1 MKLTGNKILITGG
14 ASGIG
19 LGLTEMFLN
28 EKNSVIVCGR
38 RKEILDQL
46 QQKHP
51 SVVTRVC
58 DLSKEDERVQLFEWI
73 KEFYSDVNVLVN
85 NAGIQNWM
93 NVEQEDFFSKA
104 KNEIAINI
112 EGPIHLTSLFIKLNQ
127 LSTIINVTSGLS
139 FCPLTKVAVYSATKA
154 FFHSFT
160 MSMKKELEAKNIEVI
175 ELIPP
180 AINTDLGGK
189 GLHDYAPPV
198 SELIAS
204 IYNQLKE
211 GKSTLTFGMS
221 ETMSK
226 AGPEQIQIAFERMN
240 NQ

>member
-1 MKLTGNKILITGG
+1 
-14 ASGIG
+14 
-19 LGLTEMFLN
+19 MF
-28 EKNSVIVCGR
+28 S
-38 RKEILDQL
+38 
-46 QQKHP
+46 
-51 SVVTRVC
+51 
-58 DLSKEDERVQLFEWI
+58 
-73 KEFYSDVNVLVN
+73 
-85 NAGIQNWM
+85 
-93 NVEQEDFFSKA
+93 
-104 KNEIAINI
+104 
-112 EGPIHLTSLFIKLNQ
+112 
-127 LSTIINVTSGLS
+127 
-139 FCPLTKVAVYSATKA
+139 
-154 FFHSFT
+154 
-160 MSMKKELEAKNIEVI
+160 
-175 ELIPP
+175 IPP